1 MWRKRQ
7 AMGEMVAQNLI
18 ASSRPSVRR
27 SGQVALGGNTTQHQ
41 MSGREEPWWRRRP
54 GRCRW
59 CWEYLGKG
67 AVGDVEDNVD
77 EAAMQID
84 LTSRAADVQ
93 ADTQSTWETTDEN
106 IDLVASQGSGE
117 RGSQREVS

>member
-1 MWRKRQ
+1 M
-7 AMGEMVAQNLI
+7 
-18 ASSRPSVRR
+18 
-27 SGQVALGGNTTQHQ
+27 
-41 MSGREEPWWRRRP
+41 
-54 GRCRW
+54 
-59 CWEYLGKG
+59 GKG

-117 RGSQREVS
+117 RGSQREVLISLIRTTREEINLYLGIHLKEATFTKKIYVKKNLNKKTTTRGGGGVWWRKGKGEGAKER

>member
-1 MWRKRQ
+1 M
-7 AMGEMVAQNLI
+7 
-18 ASSRPSVRR
+18 
-27 SGQVALGGNTTQHQ
+27 
-41 MSGREEPWWRRRP
+41 
-54 GRCRW
+54 
-59 CWEYLGKG
+59 GKG